1 MSWFSEQINTRRRLD
16 EQGLE
21 DSYARLAAS
30 VVGSGRAPSFT
41 LDDAAAADDA
51 VSAVLAFY
59 GQKPADIPEDVT
71 DPMERIDCALRPT
84 GVMKRPVRLEGA
96 WWRNATGAY
105 MGKLKDGGLVAL
117 VPLRMRG
124 YGYVDPAT
132 KKKVVINKQTARY
145 RERP

>member
-96 WWRNATGAY
+96 WWRNAPTWESS
-105 MGKLKDGGLVAL
+105 
-117 VPLRMRG
+117 R
-124 YGYVDPAT
+124 
-132 KKKVVINKQTARY
+132 TAVSSLLFPCGCVGMVTSTP
-145 RERP
+145 RPRRKWS